1 VVRPTFPSRLL
12 LAAVA
17 VAGGLCL
24 GPTGRA
30 AASDDPFGPAKRPGG
45 LPPAAPAT
53 AEPPQDVA
61 SFGAWLSSDDWLCR
75 ALAASELSR
84 RSDDG
89 TVALLA
95 RTLCAEEDVRATGLL
110 LKSLA
115 GRTREELVVEGGAAL
130 AHRCVELLAHRHA
143 GVRAR
148 ALEVL
153 RPMPPVR
160 LGDDPA
166 TYRAWWARGRA
177 GLEVETR
184 LLTERRARAR
194 AEARGSSHAPD
205 ETVTVAGP
213 GVERWKDLDRI
224 HRGGLEVMVCL
235 DSTGSMGEVIEAA
248 KRNVTSLVRRLRT
261 LAPRCRV
268 GLVTYDDGARLRIAL
283 TSDEAALEREL
294 SRVFAAGG
302 EDYEEGVDKAV
313 ALAFKAETVGWS
325 SKAMRVVLVV
335 GDAPPHD
342 EDVASMLRFV
352 ERRRDDP
359 LFEAPIRVDTISTNA
374 ADGGDADGLV
384 PYFKALAVAG
394 RGASV
399 RLRSASDLVAE
410 LLVVTFGPGWREPLR
425 ALLAELDDLDREG
438 AARKK
443 KG

>member
-1 VVRPTFPSRLL
+1 
-12 LAAVA
+12 
-17 VAGGLCL
+17 
-24 GPTGRA
+24 
-30 AASDDPFGPAKRPGG
+30 
-45 LPPAAPAT
+45 
-53 AEPPQDVA
+53 
-61 SFGAWLSSDDWLCR
+61 
-75 ALAASELSR
+75 
-84 RSDDG
+84 
-89 TVALLA
+89 
-95 RTLCAEEDVRATGLL
+95 
-110 LKSLA
+110 
-115 GRTREELVVEGGAAL
+115 
-130 AHRCVELLAHRHA
+130 
-143 GVRAR
+143 
-148 ALEVL
+148 
-153 RPMPPVR
+153 M
-160 LGDDPA
+160 
-166 TYRAWWARGRA
+166 
-177 GLEVETR
+177 
-184 LLTERRARAR
+184 
-194 AEARGSSHAPD
+194 
-205 ETVTVAGP
+205 
-213 GVERWKDLDRI
+213 
-224 HRGGLEVMVCL
+224 
-235 DSTGSMGEVIEAA
+235 
-248 KRNVTSLVRRLRT
+248 
-261 LAPRCRV
+261 

-313 ALAFKAETVGWS
+313 TLAFKAETVGWS

-384 PYFKALAVAG
+384 PHFKALAVAG

-425 ALLAELDDLDREG
+425 TLLAELDDLDREG